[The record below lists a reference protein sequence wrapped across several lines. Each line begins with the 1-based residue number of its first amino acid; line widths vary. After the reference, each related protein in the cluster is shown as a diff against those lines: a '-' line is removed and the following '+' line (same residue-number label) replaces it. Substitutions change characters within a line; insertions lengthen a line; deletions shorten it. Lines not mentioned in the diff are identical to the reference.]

1 MIPTA
6 GMTDGSSRGKFAA
19 VLAVMALPLFCQ
31 IATADEPGPP
41 AAPLTTL
48 VCRDRERPEVSAT
61 IVLNL
66 VRKRLIDSSGTGG
79 TILFGDSSLPLKV
92 TPAMVEWEAG
102 GNTFWLNRATL
113 ELDVNGRVFLCQ
125 IAKNQ
130 I

>member
-1 MIPTA
+1 MQPMKLTHLIIPP
-6 GMTDGSSRGKFAA
+6 
-19 VLAVMALPLFCQ
+19 LLLLPLV
-31 IATADEPGPP
+31 IAAADEPGPP
-41 AAPLTTL
+41 TATPLTTL
-48 VCRDRERPEVSAT
+48 VCRDREDPRVGAT

-92 TPAMVEWEAG
+92 TAATVEWEAG
-102 GNTFWLNRATL
+102 GNTFVLNRATL

-125 IAKNQ
+125 VAKNQ